1 MTINSFHGRYR
12 FLSNYYNSPIS
23 YEGLTYP
30 TLEAAFQAA
39 KTTDPVLRK
48 QIAEAP
54 HPAEAR
60 RLGRRLKLRLN
71 WNAMRVE
78 VMRELL
84 AAKFSNLELASQLI
98 ETGDAMLIEGN
109 PWGDTFWGVS
119 GIATGPPASTKSQ
132 AATRCF
138 LKSST
143 SPAQSKCW
151 PKA

>member
-12 FLSNYYNSPIS
+12 FLSNYYTSPIS

-39 KTTDPVLRK
+39 KTTDPALRK
-48 QIAEAP
+48 QIAEAS

-60 RLGRRLKLRLN
+60 RLGRRLKLRPD

-84 AAKFSNLELASQLI
+84 AAKFSDPELASQLL
-98 ETGDAMLIEGN
+98 ETGNATLIEGN

-119 GIATGPPASTKSQ
+119 RGQGRNMLGLLLMDLRSVLATTPMFAKVH
-132 AATRCF
+132 
-138 LKSST
+138 
-143 SPAQSKCW
+143 
-151 PKA
+151 